1 MCTTAEME
9 VRSVFLKAKA
19 WNVWLHVHRSTPC
32 LVGSPLKHFSSHSHD
47 QEMQWCSIIKC
58 AASYMQ
64 LGSSSSFELPKS
76 NTIWD
81 RWFTQHLLER
91 EKHFF
96 DCYVHLCRTN
106 LRGRNGLPIPKQLRF
121 TSCSEAFVSHLF
133 KKFGVCTCQR
143 PACMN
148 DIVWSTTASYTWELG
163 KEIVHAAQRAAN
175 CGH

>member
-1 MCTTAEME
+1 
-9 VRSVFLKAKA
+9 
-19 WNVWLHVHRSTPC
+19 
-32 LVGSPLKHFSSHSHD
+32 
-47 QEMQWCSIIKC
+47 
-58 AASYMQ
+58 MQ

-76 NTIWD
+76 NTISD

-133 KKFGVCTCQR
+133 KKFGVCNCQR

-163 KEIVHAAQRAAN
+163 KGNRACSSESCQLWSLRFH
-175 CGH
+175 CGLHVWFQDAFCDRVETCVVWIFGCRHVRVLILVTCVSWGPNL